1 MGVKG
6 LGIVLLILFTLA
18 YAGAA
23 TPTITDFNVSSGIYA
38 YTRDAN
44 VDLNITGT
52 GDANF
57 ARFCCGTSQCP
68 GAWIVLP
75 AIPTAIV
82 FQDFNII
89 ADGNSCSNS
98 QGTVTVR
105 AELTDWTKADA
116 NTTSSTKT
124 IIYDRTGPTTTS
136 DRNGYVSN
144 ATFTVALTCTDYPA
158 SANSGCAAI
167 YYTLDGAA
175 PIATAAATASI
186 TISTDGNH
194 TIDFNSV
201 DNLGNSD
208 LNRRVYVARDT
219 VAPTI
224 TITTGT
230 TQTVKFDI
238 NNSLTDI
245 NRDSVEV
252 DVNGVKSLDFNVLAH
267 CANAAGDRNSYT
279 CSYDENKL
287 NRTGDFNVAVF
298 AKDIAGNLK
307 QQNST
312 FSRLDNSAPAK
323 PATPTLAVTSTV
335 TLSWDRNA
343 FENDI
348 NGYRVYRAGGAIASL
363 YTSAFDAN
371 YQNYIG
377 WASSTSYTD
386 SNVVADY
393 NYWYRIKAV
402 DFSDNNSAASDSTS
416 RATPTSAG
424 ALSAP
429 SVSSSTHPG
438 TGTWYSADDITVSWG
453 AVSGATNYS
462 WGIDS
467 NSGTDPDN
475 SVDGNVLTA
484 SYTDKADGTWYFHI
498 KATNGSSWGTVAHF
512 TINIDKTAPA
522 TPSGLGATAASTG
535 AIELSWSAASDTGGS
550 GLSGY
555 EIYRGTSA
563 GFSIGTAIGT
573 ATSTSYTDAAS
584 NLAAG
589 TVYYYK
595 IKAKDNAGNLSSLSS
610 EVSATAKTPQVGA
623 LTIAITVP
631 KYARVGAVAITV
643 SASGGDMQNATLQVK
658 TYGKDYE
665 TVASGKSGASFSA
678 SYTIDE
684 GEDGIATARV
694 TATDSSGG
702 TYDVTQNFEVD
713 TSKPDV
719 NLLAPLNNAELDGDA
734 NLLATATDNGTL
746 IISKI
751 KQVVFYYRASGA
763 TTWTN
768 IAIAS
773 ASENSYSAAWDTTD
787 VNNGN
792 YEVKA
797 IASDNAGN
805 ATDSQIAKVNVK
817 NALSE
822 ATLARDRVED
832 ADSGKAAAEGLV
844 EELQNLDIAL
854 PDELALKKQW
864 ADANLAKAKV
874 LLAAKDYAAAK
885 ALADNAATLY
895 ADLSTGISTIKFT
908 NAIGKNAVWIV
919 LGIVV
924 IIVVALLYLNY
935 ARKGEG
941 ALTSS
946 EGLHRVRADK
956 PLGERISGIFKAKE
970 PEKAPRWEYKPGKK

>member
-1 MGVKG
+1 M
-6 LGIVLLILFTLA
+6 GIVLLILLALA

-23 TPTITDFNVSSGIYA
+23 TPTITDFNAFNGIYS
-38 YTRDAN
+38 YTSSWL

-57 ARFCCGTSQCP
+57 VRFCCGTGACP
-68 GAWIVLP
+68 GPWWIALP
-75 AIPTAIV
+75 VPATAV
-82 FQDFNII
+82 VYQDFNII
-89 ADGNSCSNS
+89 DGNNCSNTV
-98 QGTVTVR
+98 QGVVSIR
-105 AELTDWTKADA
+105 AEMSDSNISDVNMTYATD
-116 NTTSSTKT
+116 T
-124 IIYDRTGPTTTS
+124 IIYDRSAPITS
-136 DRNGYVSN
+136 ADKNYYISN
-144 ATFTVALTCTDYPA
+144 SSFTVTLTCTDYPA
-158 SANSGCAAI
+158 GINAGCRTTA
-167 YYTLDGAA
+167 YSLDGVAYVG
-175 PIATAAATASI
+175 TSI
-186 TISTDGNH
+186 SISGDGNH
-194 TIDFNSV
+194 TIDFNSTDDV
-201 DNLGNSD
+201 NNIETVK
-208 LNRRVYVARDT
+208 RVYVARDT
-219 VAPTI
+219 AAPTL
-224 TITTGT
+224 TVTSST
-230 TQTVKFDI
+230 TQTVNFSI
-238 NNSLTDI
+238 TNSLTDI
-245 NRDSVEV
+245 NLNSIEV
-252 DVNGVKSLDFNVLAH
+252 DVNSVKSVDFNAFVH
-267 CANAAGDRNSYT
+267 CATISGDKNSYA

-287 NRTGDFNVAVF
+287 NRTADFNVAVF
-298 AKDIAGNLK
+298 AKDVAGNLGQK
-307 QQNST
+307 NTT
-312 FSRLDNSAPAK
+312 FSRIDTTAPAK
-323 PATPTLAVTSTV
+323 PANAPNLTVTSTV

-348 NGYRVYRAGGAIASL
+348 NGWKVYRVGGAVA
-363 YTSAFDAN
+363 TAPAFDTN
-371 YQNYIG
+371 VYIG
-377 WASSTSYTD
+377 NTSSTSYTNTD
-386 SNVVADY
+386 VNADY
-393 NYWYRIKAV
+393 NYWYRIIAF
-402 DFSDNNSAASDSTS
+402 DYSNNNSPASDSTS

-429 SVSSSTHPG
+429 SVSSSTHASQSA
-438 TGTWYSADDITVSWG
+438 WYSADDITVSWG

-462 WGIDS
+462 WSIDT
-467 NSGTDPDN
+467 NSGTDPDSAN
-475 SVDGNVLTA
+475 DGNVLTA

-550 GLSGY
+550 GIYGY

-584 NLAAG
+584 NLTAG
-589 TVYYYK
+589 AVYYYK

-610 EVSATAKTPQVGA
+610 EVSATAKTPGG
-623 LTIAITVP
+623 IAITITVP
-631 KYARVGAVAITV
+631 KYARAGAVAITV
-643 SASGGDMQNATLQVK
+643 SASGGNMQNATLQVK

-713 TSKPDV
+713 TAKPDV

-734 NLLATATDNGTL
+734 NLLATATDKGTL
-746 IISKI
+746 IVSGI
-751 KQVVFYYRASGA
+751 KQVVFYYRLSGA
-763 TTWTN
+763 SAWTN

-773 ASENSYSAAWDTTD
+773 ASEDKYSSVWDTTD

-805 ATDSQIAKVNVK
+805 ATDSQIVKVKVQ
-817 NALSE
+817 NALSD
-822 ATLARDRVED
+822 AVLVRDRVSD
-832 ADSGKAAAEGLV
+832 ADSGKAAVEDLV
-844 EELQNLDIAL
+844 EELQNLEIEL

-908 NAIGKNAVWIV
+908 SALGKNAVWIV

-935 ARKGEG
+935 VRKGEG

-946 EGLHRVRADK
+946 EGLHRVRAEK
-956 PLGERISGIFKAKE
+956 PLGERISGIFRPKE
-970 PEKAPRWEYKPGKK
+970 PEKTPRWGYKPGKK

>member
-1 MGVKG
+1 M
-6 LGIVLLILFTLA
+6 GIVLLILFALA
-18 YAGAA
+18 YVGAA
-23 TPTITDFNVSSGIYA
+23 TPTISDFNIISGPYV
-38 YTRDAN
+38 RDAN
-44 VDLNITGT
+44 VDLNIIGT

-57 ARFCCGTSQCP
+57 VRFCCGTSQCP
-68 GAWIVLP
+68 GAWIALP
-75 AIPTAIV
+75 NTSVPANAV
-82 FQDFNII
+82 YQDFNII
-89 ADGNSCSNS
+89 ADGNSCSNAE
-98 QGTVTVR
+98 GLVTIR
-105 AELTDWTKADA
+105 AEMKDSDN
-116 NTTSSTKT
+116 NTTSTTDT

-136 DRNGYVSN
+136 DKNGYVSN
-144 ATFTVALTCTDYPA
+144 ATFTVTLTCTDYPA
-158 SANSGCAAI
+158 SANSGCAA
-167 YYTLDGAA
+167 TLYSKDGAA
-175 PIATAAATASI
+175 PVSGTSI
-186 TISTDGNH
+186 TIDTDGNH
-194 TIDFNSV
+194 AIDFNSI

-224 TITTGT
+224 TITTSS
-230 TQTVKFDI
+230 TQRVKFDI

-245 NRDSVEV
+245 NRNSVEV
-252 DVNGVKSLDFNVLAH
+252 DVNGVKSVDFNVLAH
-267 CANAAGDRNSYT
+267 CANASGDKNSYT

-287 NRTGDFNVAVF
+287 NKTADFNVAVF
-298 AKDIAGNLK
+298 AKDAAGNLK
-307 QQNST
+307 QQDAT
-312 FSRLDNSAPAK
+312 FSRVDNTAPAK

-335 TLSWDRNA
+335 TLSWDRNGL
-343 FENDI
+343 ENDI

-371 YQNYIG
+371 YQSYIG
-377 WASSTSYTD
+377 WASSTTYSDT
-386 SNVVADY
+386 NVVADY

-402 DFSDNNSAASDSTS
+402 DFSDNNSAASDPTS
-416 RATPTSAG
+416 RATPTSSG

-429 SVSSSTHPG
+429 SVSSSTHSSSS
-438 TGTWYSADDITVSWG
+438 TWYSADDITVSWS

-475 SVDGNVLTA
+475 SADGNVLTT
-484 SYTDKADGTWYFHI
+484 SYSDKADGTWYFHI
-498 KATNGSSWGTVAHF
+498 KATNGSSWGSVAHF

-522 TPSGLGATAASTG
+522 TPAGLGATAASTG

-550 GLSGY
+550 GLYGY
-555 EIYRGTSA
+555 EIYRGTSS
-563 GFSIGTAIGT
+563 GFSVGTAIGT
-573 ATSTSYTDAAS
+573 STTTSYTDAAS
-584 NLAAG
+584 NLTAG
-589 TVYYYK
+589 TTYYYK

-610 EVSATAKTPQVGA
+610 EVSAVAKTPQVGA
-623 LTIAITVP
+623 LTITITVP
-631 KYARVGAVAITV
+631 KYAKAGAVAITV
-643 SASGGDMQNATLQVK
+643 SSAGGNMQNATLQVK

-694 TATDSSGG
+694 TATDASGG
-702 TYDVTQNFEVD
+702 NYDVTQNFEVD
-713 TSKPDV
+713 TAKPDV
-719 NLLAPLNNAELDGDA
+719 NLLAPLNNAELEGDA
-734 NLLATATDNGTL
+734 NLLATASDKGTL
-746 IISKI
+746 IVSGI
-751 KQVVFYYRASGA
+751 KQVTFYYRLLGA
-763 TTWTN
+763 TTWIN

-773 ASENSYSAAWDTTD
+773 ASESKYSAVWDTTD
-787 VNNGN
+787 VNNGT

-822 ATLARDRVED
+822 VTLAKNKISS
-832 ADSGKAAAEGLV
+832 ADSDKAAIEDLV
-844 EELQNLDIAL
+844 EELQALEIEL

-864 ADANLAKAKV
+864 ADANLAKAKI

-885 ALADNAATLY
+885 ALAENAATLY

-924 IIVVALLYLNY
+924 VIVVALLYLNY
-935 ARKGEG
+935 ARRNEG

-946 EGLHRVRADK
+946 EGLHKVRAEK
-956 PLGERISGIFKAKE
+956 PLGERISGIFKPKE
-970 PEKAPRWEYKPGKK
+970 LEKAPRWEYKPGKK